1 MKTDIILLGAT
12 GFTGRLVADE
22 LKNRNLSFR
31 AFARNRG
38 KLNQLKENNPNCT
51 EALALNLDEFNLGIH
66 LDSRSIV
73 INCIGPFNVY
83 GNKIVDTCIQT
94 GATYID
100 ITGEQEIVKQ
110 SFETKHELAKKSGAL
125 IVHSMAFE
133 SALSDIMLSMA
144 IQTMPADNFISY
156 NTYYLLGSKQMSPG
170 TRISM
175 KVANAFSSYRLT
187 DSSLH
192 HLFESSSSIPQNPDP
207 IEPYSCVPVGYP
219 EVIFAKSYKNIKN
232 SCAHYLATSNSDLA
246 LLWKSKS
253 ATNTNDIDVEALIK
267 RHDGLTLNGPSVE
280 DRLQQKFE
288 IHTYLTTEI
297 NQFKQVLKGY
307 DMYGLTAELVATA
320 VTILTSPSQ
329 NSSSIT
335 NPITGVCTPAQ
346 ILRSAGE
353 YFICNHPKLKWYSK
367 LLIHTHD

>member
-12 GFTGRLVADE
+12 GFTGNLIAEE
-22 LKNRNLSFR
+22 LNHRKISFR
-31 AFARNRG
+31 AFARNRD
-38 KLNQLKENNPNCT
+38 KLNQLKENNPYCT
-51 EALALNLDEFNLGIH
+51 EALTLNLDQLNTGIH

-83 GNKIVDTCIQT
+83 GNKIVDTCIEA

-110 SFETKHELAKKSGAL
+110 SFENKHDLAKKTGAL

-133 SALSDIMLSMA
+133 SALSDIMLAMA
-144 IQTMPADNFISY
+144 IQTMPADNFISF

-175 KVANAFSSYRLT
+175 KVANAFPSYRLLESNFRPIFEN
-187 DSSLH
+187 SSN
-192 HLFESSSSIPQNPDP
+192 IPQNLDP

-232 SCAHYLATSNSDLA
+232 SCAHYLVASNSDLA

-267 RHDGLTLNGPSVE
+267 RHDSLTLNGPSVE
-280 DRLQQKFE
+280 ERLQQKFE
-288 IHTYLTTEI
+288 IHTFLATET
-297 NQFKQVLKGY
+297 QRYKQVLMGC

-320 VTILTSPSQ
+320 LTVLANPYSSTNHLMGVYTPSQ
-329 NSSSIT
+329 
-335 NPITGVCTPAQ
+335 
-346 ILRSAGE
+346 ILKNAGE
-353 YFICNHPKLKWYSK
+353 YFIKNHPNLKWYSK
-367 LLIHTHD
+367 LLMRANDEQK